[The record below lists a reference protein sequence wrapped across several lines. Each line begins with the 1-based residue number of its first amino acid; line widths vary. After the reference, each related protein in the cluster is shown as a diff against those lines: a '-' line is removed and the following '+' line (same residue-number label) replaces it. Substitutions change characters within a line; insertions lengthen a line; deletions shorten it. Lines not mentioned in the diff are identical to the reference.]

1 MVEENQC
8 YFALHILFR
17 EFVLGREKEHL
28 KRDKENMERVKEH
41 LKLAK
46 EHLKLTNIQK
56 PTLTCLTT
64 LFGSKHHQTRP

>member
-17 EFVLGREKEHL
+17 EFMLGRAKEHL
-28 KRDKENMERVKEH
+28 KRVKEH
-41 LKLAK
+41 LKPAK

-56 PTLTCLTT
+56 QILTCLND
-64 LFGSKHHQTRP
+64 LLWI